1 MHRNRG
7 LRVLIPKRV
16 QAEKAILF
24 LSITV
29 ASGLLMVSVYKSLVD
44 AKSWGFDIPASIQ
57 RPETCYKKHCDPRR
71 FYAVKGPLNQVLS
84 LLPLVL
90 EGFRLPAPSFC
101 NIVFARETGNAW
113 FHWPAEE

>member
-1 MHRNRG
+1 MHRDRG

-29 ASGLLMVSVYKSLVD
+29 ASGLLMVSVYTSLVD

-57 RPETCYKKHCDPRR
+57 RPETMV
-71 FYAVKGPLNQVLS
+71 FLAV
-84 LLPLVL
+84 
-90 EGFRLPAPSFC
+90 PSFFPGR
-101 NIVFARETGNAW
+101 NLRLIRRNGVAR
-113 FHWPAEE
+113 